1 MAQEKKNI
9 LIQRVVFTLLLA
21 ICIIVALAMTF
32 SSPKPAKIVD
42 QNGYV
47 DYYDSLNDSTCEIE
61 IICAEDVQG
70 SNITVAFYDEEGN
83 LLSTETEYFYPNSNK
98 LTETFYYINGKV
110 DSYEIVDGNINAYD
124 NSDVVARVFFI
135 MSPFILILLICSL
148 MLSYKVYDYDGN
160 KIEVYSGWYYH
171 YIKINGEKYDEH
183 NTLQSFSPI
192 YLSCMLDDYTTIEA
206 TISLSNRI
214 ALKINGRLYEP
225 VQKNI
230 EQN

>member
-1 MAQEKKNI
+1 M
-9 LIQRVVFTLLLA
+9 IQRIVFASLSA
-21 ICIIVALAMTF
+21 VCIIVALALIF
-32 SSPKPAKIVD
+32 SQPKPAEIVD

-47 DYYDSLNDSTCEIE
+47 DYYDSLNYSKCEIE
-61 IICAEDVQG
+61 IVCAKEVRD

-83 LLSTETEYFYPNSNK
+83 LLSTETKYFYSDSNK
-98 LTETFYYINGKV
+98 LTATFYSINGNV
-110 DSYEIVDGNINAYD
+110 DSYEIIDGDINVYNNNDA
-124 NSDVVARVFFI
+124 VARVFII
-135 MSPFILILLICSL
+135 MIPFILLLLIGTL

-183 NTLQSFSPI
+183 NTSLSLSSI
-192 YLSCMLDDYTTIEA
+192 YLSCMLDDNTAIEA

-214 ALKINGRLYEP
+214 ALKVNGKLYKP

-230 EQN
+230 KQS